1 MRRINSSYLHE
12 PELMRPANAQTG
24 TGYLRAV
31 EQLCRIFEIVPMR
44 PQSALWMSFMKDAA
58 PRRFP

>member
-1 MRRINSSYLHE
+1 MH
-12 PELMRPANAQTG
+12 PANVQAR
-24 TGYLRAV
+24 TGYLHAV

-44 PQSALWMSFMKDAA
+44 PQSALWMSFMKDPA